1 MFLSDFIRGV
11 RGRVFEWTAASRT
24 SEFFARLGAW
34 QMKQYEHTASDYEP
48 VKPLARAFD
57 EVEAARAS
65 RFGDDDEGFASLN
78 DEGVAPGDSPR
89 DEGARAGVEG
99 KDAAAASSKPEREW
113 PKLRRAHALSFAGLL
128 LFTAVVY
135 FRPQEWVPGLIGFR
149 SIAFWLATLTLA
161 VFLPTQLGLEG
172 TLTARPRE
180 VNFVLLLLAAGF
192 LSVPLALEP
201 AEAWGSFLDFAKV
214 VTMFVVMV
222 NVVRTVPRLRAMFWL
237 AFIVSVALSV
247 KALLDYNSGRLNPGR
262 DRIEGA
268 IVGGIFENPND
279 LALHLVTMIPLAL
292 GLLFV
297 ARAPLKKA
305 LYAGVAFLMLLGVV
319 VTYSRGGLL
328 GLGSASFV
336 LMWKLKR
343 RSRALVFVGF
353 AVMALAFLALAP
365 SGVVSR
371 LGGADGGSAD
381 ARQAL
386 LIRSIFV
393 TIRHPVLGV
402 GMDNFHILSLN
413 EKVSHNAYTQVSA
426 EMGVAALAFYVLFM
440 WSSLRRMRRI
450 EFETAERKK
459 SERVHFMAVAL
470 QASLVGYMVCSF
482 FASVA
487 YLWYV
492 YYLVGYALCLH
503 RLYEAEG
510 VAVFSRAPRV
520 LAPAP
525 EASDSTAEADADLN
539 AVAFTR
545 AAAGRGL

>member
-1 MFLSDFIRGV
+1 MRPCRWAGGCG
-11 RGRVFEWTAASRT
+11 GRTA
-24 SEFFARLGAW
+24 EFFARLGAW

-65 RFGDDDEGFASLN
+65 RFGAGDAEDFAPPTG
-78 DEGVAPGDSPR
+78 EGVAPGDGLG
-89 DEGARAGVEG
+89 DEDSRAEG
-99 KDAAAASSKPEREW
+99 EGSDAVAAQRPAREW

-135 FRPQEWVPGLIGFR
+135 FRPQEWLPGLIGFR

-201 AEAWGSFLDFAKV
+201 AEAWGAFLDFAKV
-214 VTMFVVMV
+214 ITMFVVMV

-237 AFIVSVALSV
+237 AFLVSVVLSV
-247 KALLDYNSGRLNPGR
+247 KALSDYASGRLNPGR

-279 LALHLVTMIPLAL
+279 LALHLVTMIPIAL

-297 ARAPLKKA
+297 SRSLLKKS
-305 LYAGVAFLMLLGVV
+305 LYACVACLMLLAVV
-319 VTYSRGGLL
+319 ITYSRGGLL
-328 GLGSASFV
+328 GLGAATFV
-336 LMWKLKR
+336 LTWKLKR
-343 RSRALVFVGF
+343 RNRALVVVGF
-353 AVMALAFLALAP
+353 VLAAVVFLALAP

-371 LGGADGGSAD
+371 FGGEDGGSAET
-381 ARQAL
+381 RQAL
-386 LIRSIFV
+386 LMRSILV
-393 TIRHPVLGV
+393 SLRHPVLGV
-402 GMDNFHILSLN
+402 GMDNFHVLSLR
-413 EKVSHNAYTQVSA
+413 EQVSHNAYTQVSA
-426 EMGVAALAFYVLFM
+426 EMGMAALLLYVGFM
-440 WSSLRRMRRI
+440 WASLRRMRRI
-450 EFETAERKK
+450 ELETVERKK
-459 SERVHFMAVAL
+459 EARVHYMAVAL

-510 VAVFSRAPRV
+510 LTVFSRATHEP
-520 LAPAP
+520 AAAP
-525 EASDSTAEADADLN
+525 ETSDSTP
-539 AVAFTR
+539 
-545 AAAGRGL
+545 

>member
-1 MFLSDFIRGV
+1 MSDLIKGVCGRTVWADGRG
-11 RGRVFEWTAASRT
+11 GRTA
-24 SEFFARLGAW
+24 EFFARLGAW

-65 RFGDDDEGFASLN
+65 RFDAGAGGGFAPPA
-78 DEGVAPGDSPR
+78 DESVAPGSSPR
-89 DEGARAGVEG
+89 DEDSRAEG
-99 KDAAAASSKPEREW
+99 EGSDEAADSPKPAREW
-113 PKLRRAHALSFAGLL
+113 PPLRRAHALSFAGLL

-135 FRPQEWVPGLIGFR
+135 FRPQEWIPGLTGFR
-149 SIAFWLATLTLA
+149 SIAFWIATLTLA

-180 VNFVLLLLAAGF
+180 VNLVLLLLAAGL

-201 AEAWGSFLDFAKV
+201 AEAWGAFADFAKV

-222 NVVRTVPRLRAMFWL
+222 NVVRTAARLRAMFWL
-237 AFIVSVALSV
+237 AFFVSVVLSV
-247 KALLDYNSGRLNPGR
+247 RALWDYTSGRLNPGR

-297 ARAPLKKA
+297 SRGLLKKA
-305 LYAGVAFLMLLGVV
+305 LYAGVACLMLMATV

-328 GLGSASFV
+328 GLGCASFV
-336 LMWKLKR
+336 LTWKLKR
-343 RSRALVFVGF
+343 RNRALVVVGFVLAALVFV
-353 AVMALAFLALAP
+353 LLAP
-365 SGVVSR
+365 SGVASR
-371 LGGADGGSAD
+371 FGGEDGGSAD
-381 ARQAL
+381 MRQAL
-386 LIRSIFV
+386 LIRSIVVSIF
-393 TIRHPVLGV
+393 HPVLGV
-402 GMDNFHILSLN
+402 GMDNFHILSLG

-426 EMGVAALAFYVLFM
+426 EMGAAALALYVLFM
-440 WSSLRRMRRI
+440 WASLRRMRRI
-450 EFETAERKK
+450 EVETAGRKK
-459 SERVHFMAVAL
+459 EARVHYMAVAL

-510 VAVFSRAPRV
+510 LAVFSRATRSAAPET
-520 LAPAP
+520 PAP
-525 EASDSTAEADADLN
+525 DAAGADLN
-539 AVAFTR
+539 AAAFTR

>member
-1 MFLSDFIRGV
+1 
-11 RGRVFEWTAASRT
+11 
-24 SEFFARLGAW
+24 
-34 QMKQYEHTASDYEP
+34 

-57 EVEAARAS
+57 EVEAVRAS
-65 RFGDDDEGFASLN
+65 RFGSGDEEGFASLT
-78 DEGVAPGDSPR
+78 DESVAPGDGVR
-89 DEGARAGVEG
+89 DEDSRSKGEG
-99 KDAAAASSKPEREW
+99 SNAAASKPAREW
-113 PKLRRAHALSFAGLL
+113 PKLRRAHALSFAGLM

-149 SIAFWLATLTLA
+149 SIAFWLATATLA

-180 VNFVLLLLAAGF
+180 VNLVLLLLVAGL

-201 AEAWGSFLDFAKV
+201 AEAWNSFLDFAKV

-222 NVVRTVPRLRAMFWL
+222 NVVRTVPRLRGMFWL
-237 AFIVSVALSV
+237 AFFVSVVLSV
-247 KALLDYNSGRLNPGR
+247 KALSDYVSGRFNPGR
-262 DRIEGA
+262 DRVEGA

-297 ARAPLKKA
+297 SRSVLKKA
-305 LYAGVAFLMLLGVV
+305 LYAGVAFLMLMAVV
-319 VTYSRGGLL
+319 VTYSRGGLV
-328 GLGSASFV
+328 GLGCASFV

-343 RSRALVFVGF
+343 RNRALVVVGF
-353 AVMALAFLALAP
+353 VLAALVFLALVP
-365 SGVVSR
+365 SGVMTR
-371 LGGADGGSAD
+371 LGGEDGGSAD
-381 ARQAL
+381 TRQAL
-386 LIRSIFV
+386 LIRSIV
-393 TIRHPVLGV
+393 VSIRHPVLGV
-402 GMDNFHILSLN
+402 GMDNFHILSLS

-426 EMGVAALAFYVLFM
+426 EMGMAALLLYVLFM
-440 WSSLRRMRRI
+440 WASLKRMRRI
-450 EFETAERKK
+450 ELETAERKK
-459 SERVHFMAVAL
+459 DERVHYMAVAL

-510 VAVFSRAPRV
+510 VTVFSRAARPPV
-520 LAPAP
+520 AAP
-525 EASDSTAEADADLN
+525 ESSDASVESGADLS
-539 AVAFTR
+539 VAAFPR
-545 AAAGRGL
+545 AASGRGL

>member
-1 MFLSDFIRGV
+1 
-11 RGRVFEWTAASRT
+11 
-24 SEFFARLGAW
+24 
-34 QMKQYEHTASDYEP
+34 MKQYEHTASDYEP

-65 RFGDDDEGFASLN
+65 RFGAGDDEGYASST
-78 DEGVAPGDSPR
+78 DEGVAPGDGPR
-89 DEGARAGVEG
+89 GEDSRAGGEG
-99 KDAAAASSKPEREW
+99 SSPAAASPISPPAREW
-113 PKLRRAHALSFAGLL
+113 PSMRRAHALSFAGLL

-149 SIAFWLATLTLA
+149 SIAFWFATLTLA

-180 VNFVLLLLAAGF
+180 VNLVLLLLAVGL
-192 LSVPLALEP
+192 LSVPLAIEP
-201 AEAWGSFLDFAKV
+201 VEAWGSFLDFAKV

-237 AFIVSVALSV
+237 AFLVSVALSV
-247 KALLDYNSGRLNPGR
+247 KALSDYASGRLNPGR

-297 ARAPLKKA
+297 ARGPLKKA
-305 LYAGVAFLMLLGVV
+305 LYASVAFLMLMGVV

-328 GLGSASFV
+328 GLGCASFV

-343 RSRALVFVGF
+343 RSRALVVVGF
-353 AVMALAFLALAP
+353 VVMALVFLALVP
-365 SGVVSR
+365 SGMMSR
-371 LGGADGGSAD
+371 FGDDGGSAD

-386 LIRSIFV
+386 LIRSIIV
-393 TIRHPVLGV
+393 SIRHPVLGV

-426 EMGVAALAFYVLFM
+426 EMGVAALLLYVLFM
-440 WSSLRRMRRI
+440 WASMKRMRRI
-450 EFETAERKK
+450 ELETAERKK
-459 SERVHFMAVAL
+459 DERVHYMAVAL
-470 QASLVGYMVCSF
+470 QASVAGYMVCSF

-510 VAVFSRAPRV
+510 VTVFSLAPRALV
-520 LAPAP
+520 FAP
-525 EASDSTAEADADLN
+525 EASDAPAESGADLN
-539 AVAFTR
+539 AAAFPR

>member
-1 MFLSDFIRGV
+1 
-11 RGRVFEWTAASRT
+11 
-24 SEFFARLGAW
+24 
-34 QMKQYEHTASDYEP
+34 MKQYEHTASDYEP

-57 EVEAARAS
+57 EVEAARAF
-65 RFGDDDEGFASLN
+65 RFGDEESFASPN
-78 DEGVAPGDSPR
+78 DESVAPGNSPR
-89 DEGARAGVEG
+89 DEDARADGGGV
-99 KDAAAASSKPEREW
+99 DSVVVPSKPAREW
-113 PKLRRAHALSFAGLL
+113 PPMRRAHALSFAGLL

-135 FRPQEWVPGLIGFR
+135 FRPQEWVPGLLGFR

-180 VNFVLLLLAAGF
+180 VNLVLLLLVAGL
-192 LSVPLALEP
+192 LSVPLSIEP
-201 AEAWGSFLDFAKV
+201 AVAWGSFLDFAKV

-237 AFIVSVALSV
+237 AFIVSVVLSV
-247 KALLDYNSGRLNPGR
+247 KALSDYASGQLNPGR

-279 LALHLVTMIPLAL
+279 LALHLVTMIPIAL

-297 ARAPLKKA
+297 ARGVLKKA
-305 LYAGVAFLMLLGVV
+305 LYAAVACLMLLAVV
-319 VTYSRGGLL
+319 VTFSRGGLV
-328 GLGSASFV
+328 GLGCATFV
-336 LMWKLKR
+336 LMWKLKPR
-343 RSRALVFVGF
+343 NRSLVVVGF
-353 AVMALAFLALAP
+353 VLAALAFIAVAP

-371 LGGADGGSAD
+371 FGGDDGGSAES
-381 ARQAL
+381 RQAL
-386 LIRSIFV
+386 LIRSIIV
-393 TIRHPVLGV
+393 SLRHPILGV
-402 GMDNFHILSLN
+402 GMDNFHVLSLR
-413 EKVSHNAYTQVSA
+413 EQVSHNAYTQVSA
-426 EMGVAALAFYVLFM
+426 EMGMAALLLYVLFM
-440 WSSLRRMRRI
+440 WSSLKRMRRI
-450 EFETAERKK
+450 EQETAERKK
-459 SERVHFMAVAL
+459 AERVHYMAVAL

-510 VAVFSRAPRV
+510 VAVFSLSPRS
-520 LAPAP
+520 LAASP
-525 EASDSTAEADADLN
+525 ETSDASAESGADTN
-539 AVAFTR
+539 AVAFPR

>member
-1 MFLSDFIRGV
+1 
-11 RGRVFEWTAASRT
+11 
-24 SEFFARLGAW
+24 
-34 QMKQYEHTASDYEP
+34 MKQYEHTASDYEP

-65 RFGDDDEGFASLN
+65 RFGAGDDEVFASLT
-78 DEGVAPGDSPR
+78 DEGVAPGDGPR
-89 DEGARAGVEG
+89 DEDSRTGGEGSDTAVAR
-99 KDAAAASSKPEREW
+99 SKPAREW
-113 PKLRRAHALSFAGLL
+113 PPLRRAHALSFAGLL

-135 FRPQEWVPGLIGFR
+135 FRPQEWLPGLVGFR

-180 VNFVLLLLAAGF
+180 VNLVLLLLVAGL

-237 AFIVSVALSV
+237 AFLVSVVLSLKALS
-247 KALLDYNSGRLNPGR
+247 DYVSGRLNPGR

-279 LALHLVTMIPLAL
+279 LALHLVTMIPIAL
-292 GLLFV
+292 GLLFI
-297 ARAPLKKA
+297 ARGPLKKA
-305 LYAGVAFLMLLGVV
+305 LYAGVAFLMLLAVV
-319 VTYSRGGLL
+319 ITYSRGGLI
-328 GLGSASFV
+328 GLGCASFV

-343 RSRALVFVGF
+343 RNRALVIAGFVL
-353 AVMALAFLALAP
+353 AALIFLALIP
-365 SGVVSR
+365 SGVMSR
-371 LGGADGGSAD
+371 FGGDDGGSAD
-381 ARQAL
+381 TRQAL

-393 TIRHPVLGV
+393 SLRHPVLGV
-402 GMDNFHILSLN
+402 GMDNFHILSLG
-413 EKVSHNAYTQVSA
+413 EKVSHNAYTEVSA
-426 EMGVAALAFYVLFM
+426 EMGMAALLLYVGFM
-440 WSSLRRMRRI
+440 WTSLKRMRRI
-450 EFETAERKK
+450 ELETAERKK
-459 SERVHFMAVAL
+459 EERVHYMAVAL

-492 YYLVGYALCLH
+492 YYLVGYALCFH

-510 VAVFSRAPRV
+510 VAVFSRAPRA
-520 LAPAP
+520 LAVAR
-525 EASDSTAEADADLN
+525 ETSDSADADLN
-539 AVAFTR
+539 AVAFPR
-545 AAAGRGL
+545 ATAGRGL

>member
-1 MFLSDFIRGV
+1 
-11 RGRVFEWTAASRT
+11 
-24 SEFFARLGAW
+24 
-34 QMKQYEHTASDYEP
+34 MKQYEHTASDYEP

-65 RFGDDDEGFASLN
+65 RFGEDGEGFASLT
-78 DEGVAPGDSPR
+78 DESVASGNSFR
-89 DEGARAGVEG
+89 VEETGAENEGREAVAG
-99 KDAAAASSKPEREW
+99 SSLPTSSAREW
-113 PKLRRAHALSFAGLL
+113 PKMRRAHALSFAGLL

-135 FRPQEWVPGLIGFR
+135 FRPQEWVPGIIGFR

-180 VNFVLLLLAAGF
+180 VNLILLLLLAGL
-192 LSVPLALEP
+192 LSVPLAIEP
-201 AEAWGSFLDFAKV
+201 AEAWGAFLDFAKV

-237 AFIVSVALSV
+237 AFLVSVALSV
-247 KALLDYNSGRLNPGR
+247 KALSDYFLGRFNEGR

-279 LALHLVTMIPLAL
+279 LALHLVTMIPIAL

-297 ARAPLKKA
+297 ARGPLKKS
-305 LYAGVAFLMLLGVV
+305 LYAAVACLMLLAVV
-319 VTYSRGGLL
+319 ATYSRGGLV
-328 GLGSASFV
+328 GLGCAAFV
-336 LMWKLKR
+336 MMWRLKR
-343 RSRALVFVGF
+343 RNRALVFVGF
-353 AVMALAFLALAP
+353 AAAALFFIMLAP
-365 SGVVSR
+365 SGVISR
-371 LGGADGGSAD
+371 FGGADGGSAD

-393 TIRHPVLGV
+393 SLRHPLLGV
-402 GMDNFHILSLN
+402 GMDNFHILSLS

-426 EMGVAALAFYVLFM
+426 EMGMAALALYVLFM
-440 WSSLRRMRRI
+440 WSSLKRMRRI
-450 EFETAERKK
+450 ELETAERKK
-459 SERVHFMAVAL
+459 HERVHYMAVAL
-470 QASLVGYMVCSF
+470 QASIVGYMVCSF

-510 VAVFSRAPRV
+510 VTVFSRAALP
-520 LAPAP
+520 
-525 EASDSTAEADADLN
+525 
-539 AVAFTR
+539 R
-545 AAAGRGL
+545 AAAGLE

>member
-1 MFLSDFIRGV
+1 
-11 RGRVFEWTAASRT
+11 
-24 SEFFARLGAW
+24 
-34 QMKQYEHTASDYEP
+34 MKQYEHTASDYEP

-65 RFGDDDEGFASLN
+65 RFDAGEDEGFAPSA
-78 DEGVAPGDSPR
+78 DESVAPGDS
-89 DEGARAGVEG
+89 
-99 KDAAAASSKPEREW
+99 SKPAREW
-113 PKLRRAHALSFAGLL
+113 PPLRRAHALSFAGLL

-149 SIAFWLATLTLA
+149 SIAFWIATLTLA
-161 VFLPTQLGLEG
+161 AFLPTQLGLEG

-180 VNFVLLLLAAGF
+180 VNFVLLLLAAGL
-192 LSVPLALEP
+192 LSVPLSLEP
-201 AEAWGSFLDFAKV
+201 AEAWGAFVDFAKV

-237 AFIVSVALSV
+237 AFLVSVVLSV
-247 KALLDYNSGRLNPGR
+247 KALSDYTSGRLNPGK

-279 LALHLVTMIPLAL
+279 LALHLVTMIPIAL

-297 ARAPLKKA
+297 SRSQLKKA
-305 LYAGVAFLMLLGVV
+305 LYAAVSFLMLLAVV
-319 VTYSRGGLL
+319 VTYSRAGLL
-328 GLGSASFV
+328 GLGAASFV
-336 LMWKLKR
+336 LMWKLKPR
-343 RSRALVFVGF
+343 NRALVVVGFVLAALVFV
-353 AVMALAFLALAP
+353 ALVP

-371 LGGADGGSAD
+371 FGGDDGGSAD
-381 ARQAL
+381 QRQAL

-393 TIRHPVLGV
+393 SIQHPVLGV
-402 GMDNFHILSLN
+402 GMENFHIVSLH
-413 EKVSHNAYTQVSA
+413 EHVSHNAYTQVSA
-426 EMGVAALAFYVLFM
+426 EMGAAALALYVLFM
-440 WSSLRRMRRI
+440 WASLRRMRRI
-450 EFETAERKK
+450 ELETAGRKR
-459 SERVHFMAVAL
+459 EARVHYMAVAL

-510 VAVFSRAPRV
+510 LTVFSRATRAHAAETSGPTSD
-520 LAPAP
+520 
-525 EASDSTAEADADLN
+525 ASVESGADLG

>member
-1 MFLSDFIRGV
+1 MIERP
-11 RGRVFEWTAASRT
+11 RSRT

-65 RFGDDDEGFASLN
+65 RFGEDGEDGFASLTV
-78 DEGVAPGDSPR
+78 ESVALGDGRR
-89 DEGARAGVEG
+89 DEVPRAEG
-99 KDAAAASSKPEREW
+99 EGSDSAAAPSKPAREW

-135 FRPQEWVPGLIGFR
+135 FRPQEWVPGLVGFR

-180 VNFVLLLLAAGF
+180 VNLVLLLLVAGL
-192 LSVPLALEP
+192 LSVPLAIEP
-201 AEAWGSFLDFAKV
+201 AEAWNSFLDFAKV

-222 NVVRTVPRLRAMFWL
+222 NVVRTAPRLRAMFWL
-237 AFIVSVALSV
+237 AFVVSAALSV
-247 KALLDYNSGRLNPGR
+247 KALSDYTSGSLNPGR

-297 ARAPLKKA
+297 SRSLLKKA
-305 LYAGVAFLMLLGVV
+305 LYAGVALLMLMAVV

-328 GLGSASFV
+328 GLGCASFV

-343 RSRALVFVGF
+343 RSRALVVVGF
-353 AVMALAFLALAP
+353 VVLALGFLALVP
-365 SGVVSR
+365 SGVMSR
-371 LGGADGGSAD
+371 FGGADGGSAD

-386 LIRSIFV
+386 LIRSTLV
-393 TIRHPVLGV
+393 SLRHPLLGV
-402 GMDNFHILSLN
+402 GMDNFHIVSLN

-426 EMGVAALAFYVLFM
+426 EMGMAALAFYVLFM
-440 WSSLRRMRRI
+440 WSSLKRMRRV

-459 SERVHFMAVAL
+459 EERVHYMAVAM

-503 RLYEAEG
+503 RLYDAEG
-510 VAVFSRAPRV
+510 VTSFSRTPRV
-520 LAPAP
+520 AADS
-525 EASDSTAEADADLN
+525 EETSGSTSDSAGADLN
-539 AVAFTR
+539 AVAFPR
-545 AAAGRGL
+545 ATAGRGL

>member
-1 MFLSDFIRGV
+1 
-11 RGRVFEWTAASRT
+11 
-24 SEFFARLGAW
+24 
-34 QMKQYEHTASDYEP
+34 MKQYEHTASDYEP

-65 RFGDDDEGFASLN
+65 RFGAGGDDDEGFASLN
-78 DEGVAPGDSPR
+78 DDSVAPGNLLR
-89 DEGARAGVEG
+89 DEDSRTGGEG
-99 KDAAAASSKPEREW
+99 SDSAAAASPSSPAAREW
-113 PKLRRAHALSFAGLL
+113 PPLRRAHALSFAGLL

-135 FRPQEWVPGLIGFR
+135 FRPQEWLPGLLGFR

-180 VNFVLLLLAAGF
+180 VNFVLLLLAAGL
-192 LSVPLALEP
+192 LSVPLSLEP

-237 AFIVSVALSV
+237 AFLVSAVLSV
-247 KALLDYNSGRLNPGR
+247 KALSDYASGRLNPGR

-279 LALHLVTMIPLAL
+279 LALHLVTMVPIAL

-297 ARAPLKKA
+297 ARGMLKKA
-305 LYAGVAFLMLLGVV
+305 LYAAVAFLMLLAIVI
-319 VTYSRGGLL
+319 TYSRGGLI
-328 GLGSASFV
+328 GLGCASFV

-343 RSRALVFVGF
+343 RNRAFVVAGF
-353 AVMALAFLALAP
+353 VLAALIFLALIP

-371 LGGADGGSAD
+371 FGGEDGGSAD
-381 ARQAL
+381 TRQAL

-402 GMDNFHILSLN
+402 GMDNFHILSLG

-426 EMGVAALAFYVLFM
+426 EMGVAALLLYVGFM
-440 WSSLRRMRRI
+440 WASLRRMRRI
-450 EFETAERKK
+450 EVETAGSKRDA
-459 SERVHFMAVAL
+459 RVHYMAVAL

-503 RLYEAEG
+503 RLYEADG
-510 VAVFSRAPRV
+510 VAVFSRAPRARAV
-520 LAPAP
+520 AR
-525 EASDSTAEADADLN
+525 ETSGASVESGADLG
-539 AVAFTR
+539 AAAFTR

>member
-1 MFLSDFIRGV
+1 
-11 RGRVFEWTAASRT
+11 
-24 SEFFARLGAW
+24 
-34 QMKQYEHTASDYEP
+34 MKQYEHTASDYEP

-65 RFGDDDEGFASLN
+65 RFGEDDGRRGFASLT
-78 DEGVAPGDSPR
+78 DESIAPGDGHH
-89 DEGARAGVEG
+89 DEVTRAEG
-99 KDAAAASSKPEREW
+99 EGSDSADASSKLAREW

-180 VNFVLLLLAAGF
+180 VNFVLLLLVAGL
-192 LSVPLALEP
+192 LSVPLAIEP
-201 AEAWGSFLDFAKV
+201 AEAWGAFLDFAKV
-214 VTMFVVMV
+214 ITMFVVMV

-237 AFIVSVALSV
+237 AFIVSVALSL
-247 KALLDYNSGRLNPGR
+247 KALSDYGSGQLNPGR

-279 LALHLVTMIPLAL
+279 LALHLVTMIPIAL
-292 GLLFV
+292 GLLLI
-297 ARAPLKKA
+297 ARGTLKKA
-305 LYAGVAFLMLLGVV
+305 LYASVAFLMLMAVV
-319 VTYSRGGLL
+319 ITFSRGGLL
-328 GLGSASFV
+328 GLGCASFV

-343 RSRALVFVGF
+343 RSRALVVVGF
-353 AVMALAFLALAP
+353 VLMALVFLALVP
-365 SGVVSR
+365 TGVVSR
-371 LGGADGGSAD
+371 FGGADGGSAD

-386 LIRSIFV
+386 LIRSIIV
-393 TIRHPVLGV
+393 SIYHPLLGV
-402 GMDNFHILSLN
+402 GMDNFHIVSLH

-426 EMGVAALAFYVLFM
+426 EMGMAALALYVLFM
-440 WSSLRRMRRI
+440 WSSLKRLRRI
-450 EFETAERKK
+450 ELETVESKK
-459 SERVHFMAVAL
+459 EERVHYMAVAL

-510 VAVFSRAPRV
+510 VTAFSRAPRT
-520 LAPAP
+520 LASAQ
-525 EASDSTAEADADLN
+525 ESSGTTSDSHNADLN
-539 AVAFTR
+539 AVALPRT
-545 AAAGRGL
+545 AAGRRL

>member
-1 MFLSDFIRGV
+1 
-11 RGRVFEWTAASRT
+11 
-24 SEFFARLGAW
+24 
-34 QMKQYEHTASDYEP
+34 MKQYEHTASDYEP
-48 VKPLARAFD
+48 VKPLARAID
-57 EVEAARAS
+57 EVDAARAS
-65 RFGDDDEGFASLN
+65 RFGEDADEGFASLT
-78 DEGVAPGDSPR
+78 DESVAPGDSLR
-89 DEGARAGVEG
+89 GEDARAEG
-99 KDAAAASSKPEREW
+99 GGSESVAASKPAREW
-113 PKLRRAHALSFAGLL
+113 PPMRRAHALSFAGLL

-135 FRPQEWVPGLIGFR
+135 FRPQEWLPGLLGFR

-180 VNFVLLLLAAGF
+180 VNLVLLLLLAGL
-192 LSVPLALEP
+192 LSVPLSLEP
-201 AEAWGSFLDFAKV
+201 AEAWGAFVDFAKV

-237 AFIVSVALSV
+237 AFFVSAVLSV
-247 KALLDYNSGRLNPGR
+247 KALSDYVSGRIDTGK

-297 ARAPLKKA
+297 TRSLLKKS
-305 LYAGVAFLMLLGVV
+305 LYAAVAFLMLMGVV
-319 VTYSRGGLL
+319 VTYSRAGLL
-328 GLGSASFV
+328 GLGCATFV

-343 RSRALVFVGF
+343 RNRAFVVVGFLLVALVFV
-353 AVMALAFLALAP
+353 ALAP

-371 LGGADGGSAD
+371 FGGQDGGSAD
-381 ARQAL
+381 QRQAL

-393 TIRHPVLGV
+393 SIRHPVLGV
-402 GMDNFHILSLN
+402 GMDNFHVLSLR
-413 EKVSHNAYTQVSA
+413 EQVSHNAYTQVSA
-426 EMGVAALAFYVLFM
+426 EMGMAALALYVLLM
-440 WSSLRRMRRI
+440 WASLRRMRRI
-450 EFETAERKK
+450 ELETAERKRG
-459 SERVHFMAVAL
+459 ERVHYMAVAL

-510 VAVFSRAPRV
+510 VTVFSRAPRV
-520 LAPAP
+520 LVAAP
-525 EASDSTAEADADLN
+525 ENSGPTPGAADSTDADLN
-539 AVAFTR
+539 AVAFPR

>member
-1 MFLSDFIRGV
+1 
-11 RGRVFEWTAASRT
+11 
-24 SEFFARLGAW
+24 
-34 QMKQYEHTASDYEP
+34 MKQYEHTASDYEP

-65 RFGDDDEGFASLN
+65 RFDADAGEGFASLT
-78 DEGVAPGDSPR
+78 DESVAPGNSLRGEDS
-89 DEGARAGVEG
+89 RAGVEVS
-99 KDAAAASSKPEREW
+99 DAAAASSKPAREW

-149 SIAFWLATLTLA
+149 SIAFWIATLTLA

-180 VNFVLLLLAAGF
+180 VNLVLLLLVAGL
-192 LSVPLALEP
+192 LSVPLSLEP

-222 NVVRTVPRLRAMFWL
+222 NVVRSAPRLRAMFWL
-237 AFIVSVALSV
+237 AFFVSAVLSLKALS
-247 KALLDYNSGRLNPGR
+247 DYTSGRLNPGK

-279 LALHLVTMIPLAL
+279 LALHLVTMIPIAL

-297 ARAPLKKA
+297 SRSLLKKA
-305 LYAGVAFLMLLGVV
+305 LYASVSFLMLIGVV
-319 VTYSRGGLL
+319 VTYSRAGLL
-328 GLGSASFV
+328 GLGGASFV
-336 LMWKLKR
+336 LMWKLKPR
-343 RSRALVFVGF
+343 NRALVVVGFVLTALVFV
-353 AVMALAFLALAP
+353 ALAP

-371 LGGADGGSAD
+371 FGGDDGGSAD
-381 ARQAL
+381 QRQAL

-393 TIRHPVLGV
+393 SLRHPILGV
-402 GMDNFHILSLN
+402 GMDNFHIVSLR
-413 EKVSHNAYTQVSA
+413 EHVSHNAYTQVSA
-426 EMGVAALAFYVLFM
+426 EMGMAALAIYVLLM
-440 WSSLRRMRRI
+440 WASLRRMRRI
-450 EFETAERKK
+450 ELETVERKR
-459 SERVHFMAVAL
+459 EARVHYMAVAL

-510 VAVFSRAPRV
+510 DTVFSLSPRV
-520 LAPAP
+520 LASAP
-525 EASDSTAEADADLN
+525 ENSGPTPGASDSTDAALN
-539 AVAFTR
+539 AVAFPR